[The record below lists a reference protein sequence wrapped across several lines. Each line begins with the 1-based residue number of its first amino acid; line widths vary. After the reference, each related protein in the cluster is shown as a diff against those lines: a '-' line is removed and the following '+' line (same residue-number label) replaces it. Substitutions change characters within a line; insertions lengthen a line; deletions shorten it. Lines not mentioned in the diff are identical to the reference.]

1 VTSPRH
7 GRSRTTT
14 PSPGATRCD
23 RKGIAALQG
32 LLTQA
37 QKQVTGRLA
46 TDQAFLLA
54 ALLAVVAIVAVITAT
69 GAVIVRRWLLRPL
82 TAVRQAAKSVAAG
95 DHDTT
100 VPAAG
105 PAELSDLGRATEL
118 MRTRLVAALAEEE
131 RAERRFRG
139 LFEAGPD
146 AMLAV
151 AADGSMVMANQ
162 QAEHLF
168 GYGSAELIGHPV
180 MTLIPPADRTPT
192 SGAGNTTSLIRT
204 VCRCTP
210 AGPSRWSA
218 GRGRNSRSRSA

>member
-1 VTSPRH
+1 MTSPRH

-100 VPAAG
+100 VPVAG